1 MAEKNI
7 LKELSKHFPVGL
19 NFSPEDFSRIF
30 EGIMLHSRD
39 GLFVTDHE
47 GNILMLNKASE
58 EMLGLR
64 TVDVLG
70 RNVRDVV
77 REGFY
82 DSSVALLV
90 LEKKRPTTILQ
101 TSWRGTKILTTG
113 IPILDENN
121 QIKFVLVN
129 DRDVSLI
136 KMLKENL
143 EPENLPQSL
152 YKCHLAELGVESSR
166 LESIVFSNQCME
178 EVIQTAVRAA
188 KFNVTI
194 LLTGKSGVGK
204 SLIAKLIHQLSPQKD
219 GPFIDLNCGSLP
231 PSLLESELFGYEP
244 GAFTGAS
251 AKGKKGLLECAD
263 QGVLFLDEIGEMD
276 RSLQVKLLKFLET
289 KSYYRVGSTQ
299 PQHIDTRI
307 IAATNQNLDESISS
321 GKFRKDL
328 FFRLN
333 VISIHIPPLS
343 ERREEIEPLVR
354 FFLDKL
360 NQEFETRKTISDEA
374 LNLLKEYDFPG
385 NVRELENLI
394 KRLITLTDEDEITPR
409 HLPRDMISGLHE
421 AYDFN
426 DHSSLQEQVAAFESQ
441 LIKTHIQKYGSQR
454 KAAKAL
460 GINQSTLSRKLRDT
474 PPHILH

>member
-1 MAEKNI
+1 MIDETIIA
-7 LKELSKHFPVGL
+7 ELSNHFHTGFNL
-19 NFSPEDFSRIF
+19 KSEDFCRLF
-30 EGIMLHSRD
+30 EGIMYHSRD

-47 GNILMLNKASE
+47 GNIVMLNKASE

-64 TVDVLG
+64 TADVLG
-70 RNVRDVV
+70 RNVRDLVH
-77 REGFY
+77 EGYY
-82 DSSVALLV
+82 DSSVTLLV
-90 LEKKRPTTILQ
+90 LEKQRPVTILQ
-101 TSWRGTKILTTG
+101 TSWKGRKVLTTG
-113 IPILDENN
+113 IPIVDDHNEL
-121 QIKFVLVN
+121 KFVLVN

-152 YKCHLAELGVESSR
+152 FQCNLGELGVDSAY
-166 LESIVFSNQCME
+166 LESIVFSSQCME

-188 KFNVTI
+188 KFNVSI

-204 SLIAKLIHQLSPQKD
+204 SLIARLIHQLSPQKN

-231 PSLLESELFGYEP
+231 SSLLESELFGYEP

-251 AKGKKGLLECAD
+251 AKGKKGLLECAN
-263 QGVLFLDEIGEMD
+263 QGILFLDEIGEMD

-289 KSYYRVGSTQ
+289 KSFFKVGSTTSRT
-299 PQHIDTRI
+299 IDTRI
-307 IAATNQNLDESISS
+307 IAATNQDLDELIRAGS
-321 GKFRKDL
+321 FRKDL

-343 ERREEIEPLVR
+343 ERKEEIEPLVK
-354 FFLDKL
+354 FFLDRL
-360 NQEFETRKTISDEA
+360 NQEFQTHKTMSEDA
-374 LNLLKEYDFPG
+374 LNLLREYKFPG

-409 HLPRDMISGLHE
+409 HLPRDLVSRLHE
-421 AYDFN
+421 INVLNQDV
-426 DHSSLQEQVAAFESQ
+426 SLQKQVAAFETQ
-441 LIKTHIQKYGSQR
+441 LIKTHIRKYGSQR